1 MTTLLA
7 LDAAETRKSAAWAGL
22 LARIA
27 LASAFVLSGIVK
39 LADFAG
45 ATAEVRALTGME
57 PAAFIAAAV
66 IAVQLGGSALLL
78 MGGRLAWIGAALLGT
93 FTLAASIAAHDF
105 WNADAAMWARQA
117 TTFCEHLGLVA
128 GLALAAMLAGRD

>member
-1 MTTLLA
+1 MLLA
-7 LDAAETRKSAAWAGL
+7 ADQPEHRQASFGWTGL
-22 LARIA
+22 IARVA
-27 LASAFVLSGIVK
+27 LASAFILSGIVK

-57 PAAFIAAAV
+57 PAGLVAAAV

-78 MGGRLAWIGAALLGT
+78 AGGRLTSAGAVLLGG
-93 FTLAASIAAHDF
+93 FTLAASIVAHDF

-128 GLALAAMLAGRD
+128 GLALATMLAGRD